1 MQMFKFIID
10 GARKLFY
17 SQENNEYWDG
27 TYNNKPLP
35 IADYY
40 YIIEP
45 INGKVITGRVT
56 IKEMSLI

>member
-1 MQMFKFIID
+1 M
-10 GARKLFY
+10 GAESILF
-17 SQENNEYWDG
+17 SENNEYLDG

-40 YIIEP
+40 YIIDP

-56 IKEMSLI
+56 IKRWV